1 MAFLDK
7 TGLQTLTN
15 KLVQG
20 DAIKVASHRGK
31 NVKEVIDN
39 IQRECENVALPNTMT
54 LENRV
59 NEFKVGQGRDVDVSG
74 DVEEGKINVELQGK
88 TYQNLCRSSAGVSIQ
103 YIADYEIKDRANYLE
118 VTRIAENNNGW
129 YYFSNKT
136 LKVSMLKP
144 NTTYTVFFKYES
156 TCNNMPRL
164 QIIQGNALE
173 WLSDPTNSVSLTNN
187 IYRCVIKTSSSF
199 EGKKVGAQMIYFHNS
214 QPNKVGDT
222 VILYKNMLFL
232 EGDYSNLQIEELPN
246 YFEGIKSSFEDGVV
260 DVEVQ
265 GKNLVDLSKFNRV
278 SNAVSQVN
286 IVNNTISFSSSTR
299 YNGVGQTFS
308 KEEYKKMVGKYV
320 TVSCGKITTSTG
332 DSNDAYVFLKQSF
345 VNSDGSTTWNN
356 SIIASGQSKKIKI
369 LEGVDLTRF
378 GIFVEP
384 SNPVS
389 GSIDI
394 KAENIQ
400 LEIDSTSAS
409 YEPYYKKKI
418 SFNIGEPLRSLSNGI
433 CDEIRNNNGQWELV
447 RRVGKLVFDG
457 TENWMASGTP
467 PDDTNFKRFDLT
479 LSNTLK
485 KGDSVKLLCNNLPHI
500 YIHSLPNGS
509 KSITQECISHHSVD
523 INTTNVVL
531 KTSTIGGTSVANFK
545 QYLSNNSLV
554 VYYELQSP
562 IITPIEP
569 IEFNTSQ
576 GAVINISSDISPTS
590 THKVILN
597 RAGQIEQGIEL
608 IANLKSR
615 VNELENIYDS
625 NLIATQYK
633 LDNLKLNYEL
643 EREED

>member
-54 LENRV
+54 LENRI
-59 NEFKVGQGRDVDVSG
+59 NEFKIGQGKDVDVSG

-136 LKVSMLKP
+136 LKVNMLKP

-265 GKNLVDLSKFNRV
+265 GKNLFDGQLRTFNT
-278 SNAVSQVN
+278 NDTYIDN
-286 IVNNTISFSSSTR
+286 IGQHHNGDNNIPIKPNTSYTMTFETIS
-299 YNGVGQTFS
+299 
-308 KEEYKKMVGKYV
+308 
-320 TVSCGKITTSTG
+320 G
-332 DSNDAYVFLKQSF
+332 DSNIYIWNGNEKVLTIPSGKDTVSFRTPLECNSLSFYRNVADYTKDRLKY
-345 VNSDGSTTWNN
+345 
-356 SIIASGQSKKIKI
+356 K
-369 LEGVDLTRF
+369 
-378 GIFVEP
+378 
-384 SNPVS
+384 
-389 GSIDI
+389 
-394 KAENIQ
+394 IQ
-400 LEIDSTSAS
+400 LEENSKSTS

-418 SFNIGEPLRSLSNGI
+418 SFNIGEPLRSLPNGV

-447 RRVGKLVFDG
+447 RRTATAIING
-457 TENWMASGTP
+457 TESWERSYSNWNNIVFCCSDNYFPGIRSI
-467 PDDTNFKRFDLT
+467 DTSTKNVIA
-479 LSNTLK
+479 NTLPSMHIGALCSVLGNTGICTHNWSTK
-485 KGDSVKLLCNNLPHI
+485 KLQVAIKDIDTVEKLKAWFADNPTEI
-500 YIHSLPNGS
+500 I
-509 KSITQECISHHSVD
+509 
-523 INTTNVVL
+523 
-531 KTSTIGGTSVANFK
+531 
-545 QYLSNNSLV
+545 
-554 VYYELQSP
+554 YELTNP
-562 IITPIEP
+562 IITPIDP
-569 IEFNTSQ
+569 IEFNISQ
-576 GAVINISSDISPTS
+576 GATVSINSDIAPVS
-590 THKVILN
+590 TYDAVLN
-597 RAGQIEQGIEL
+597 RAGQIEQGISL
-608 IANLKSR
+608 IADLRNR
-615 VNELENIYDS
+615 VNTLESIYDS
-625 NLIATQYK
+625 NLLATQYK